1 MFKVCYIFYVKE
13 LILIHYASL
22 SNRILIVINLD
33 VVVAEVDSKIGAPV
47 TLETHVPA
55 NTGGSSATSA
65 TSSPASTPKT
75 EPQSYATSNPMTS
88 QSFSS
93 GSGANMQLEA
103 SLTPI
108 KNLNPYQTRW
118 TIKARITQKS
128 PIRKWH
134 NARGDG
140 QLFSVNLLDQTVS
153 RMREKKTCISIC

>member
-1 MFKVCYIFYVKE
+1 M
-13 LILIHYASL
+13 
-22 SNRILIVINLD
+22 IVLNFDIITTD
-33 VVVAEVDSKIGAPV
+33 VESKIGSPT
-47 TLETHVPA
+47 TLEGHVA
-55 NTGGSSATSA
+55 ASN
-65 TSSPASTPKT
+65 SSPSTPK
-75 EPQSYATSNPMTS
+75 QDTS
-88 QSFSS
+88 QQSSFSAPAKS
-93 GSGANMQLEA
+93 AGFAPGSGANMQLEA

-153 RMREKKTCISIC
+153 IAIQ